1 MGASEKSER
10 GPRLSV
16 VVARQLEAW
25 ISEQGLKA
33 GALLPTE
40 KVLCERFGVSRAV
53 IREAISRLK
62 ADGCVMT
69 RQGSGAYVA
78 ARPGQGTFRLLR
90 RDGNGE
96 GTTDSVVSDREISDI
111 FELRYLVEAGAAEL
125 AALRRSPQE
134 LDRMRAALERMAAA
148 LETGADA
155 HTDDD
160 AFHVAVAAATHN
172 PQIERFQAFMGQQ
185 FSDSRAPTWNEA
197 GHRAGRAR
205 DSQFEHVRI
214 FEAIAAGDGAAAR
227 AAATEHLAGAV
238 RRLGLDERRWGEVVA
253 VKGGR
258 AADARNEELHGVEEG
273 R

>member
-1 MGASEKSER
+1 MGAVKGSER

-16 VVARQLEAW
+16 VVAGQLEAW

-33 GALLPTE
+33 GAQLPTE

-78 ARPGQGTFRLLR
+78 ARPGQVTFRLVR
-90 RDGNGE
+90 GAANGE
-96 GTTDSVVSDREISDI
+96 GTEDSAISDREISDI

-134 LDRMRAALERMAAA
+134 LERMRAALERMAVA
-148 LETGADA
+148 LQTGTDA

-197 GHRAGRAR
+197 GHRSGHAR
-205 DSQFEHVRI
+205 DSQAEHVRI
-214 FEAIAAGDGAAAR
+214 FEAIAAGDAAAAR
-227 AAATEHLAGAV
+227 AAATAHLAGAV
-238 RRLGLDERRWGEVVA
+238 RRLGLDERRWGALDAMKREHA
-253 VKGGR
+253 P
-258 AADARNEELHGVEEG
+258 DARNEVLHGVEEG

>member
-1 MGASEKSER
+1 MGANEKSGR

-16 VVARQLEAW
+16 VVAGQLEAW

-33 GALLPTE
+33 GAQLPTE

-78 ARPGQGTFRLLR
+78 ARPGQGSFRLLR
-90 RDGNGE
+90 GGVNGDAVTE
-96 GTTDSVVSDREISDI
+96 SSLSDREISDI

-125 AALRRSPQE
+125 AALRCSPQE
-134 LDRMRAALERMAAA
+134 LDRMRDALERMAVA

-160 AFHVAVAAATHN
+160 AFHVAIAAATHN

-205 DSQFEHVRI
+205 DSQAEHVRI
-214 FEAIAAGDGAAAR
+214 FEAIAAGDPNAAR

-238 RRLGLDERRWGEVVA
+238 RRFGLDARRWGELVA
-253 VKGGR
+253 IKGKR
-258 AADARNEELHGVEEG
+258 AADARNEALHEVEKG

>member
-1 MGASEKSER
+1 MVNERSRR
-10 GPRLSV
+10 GPRLSD

-33 GALLPTE
+33 GAQLPTE

-78 ARPGQGTFRLLR
+78 ARPGQGSFRLLR
-90 RDGNGE
+90 AAAGEVPTDGA
-96 GTTDSVVSDREISDI
+96 VSDREVSDI
-111 FELRYLVEAGAAEL
+111 FELRYLVEVGAAEL
-125 AALRRSPQE
+125 AAMRRSPAE
-134 LDRMRAALERMAAA
+134 LERMRAALDRMAAA
-148 LETGADA
+148 LATGADA

-185 FSDSRAPTWNEA
+185 FSDSRAPTWNAE
-197 GHRAGRAR
+197 GHHSGRAR
-205 DSQFEHVRI
+205 DSQAEHVRI
-214 FEAIAAGDGAAAR
+214 FEAIVAGDAAAAR
-227 AAATEHLAGAV
+227 AAATAHLVGAV
-238 RRLGLDERRWGEVVA
+238 QRLGLRERRWAGVVTKVEA
-253 VKGGR
+253 R
-258 AADARNEELHGVEEG
+258 AAGARNEERHEVENEQ
-273 R
+273 

>member
-1 MGASEKSER
+1 MKASERSER
-10 GPRLSV
+10 GARLSDL
-16 VVARQLEAW
+16 VARQLEAW

-90 RDGNGE
+90 GSGNRE
-96 GTTDSVVSDREISDI
+96 GTTDGTVSEREISDI

-125 AALRRSPQE
+125 AALRRSPAE
-134 LDRMRAALERMAAA
+134 LERMRAALERMSAA
-148 LETGADA
+148 LAAGTDA

-172 PQIERFQAFMGQQ
+172 PQIERFQVFMGQQ
-185 FSDSRAPTWNEA
+185 FSDSRAPTWNAE
-197 GHRAGRAR
+197 GHRTGWAR
-205 DSQFEHVRI
+205 ESQAEHARI
-214 FEAIAAGDGAAAR
+214 FEAIAAGDGVAAR
-227 AAATEHLAGAV
+227 AAATAHLAGAV
-238 RRLGLDERRWGEVVA
+238 QRLGLKERRWGAAVA
-253 VKGGR
+253 VAGER
-258 AADARNEELHGVEEG
+258 AAGARNEERHEVENG

>member
-1 MGASEKSER
+1 MGADDRSGR
-10 GPRLSV
+10 APRLSD
-16 VVARQLEAW
+16 VVARQLEGW
-25 ISEQGLKA
+25 ISEQGLQN

-62 ADGCVMT
+62 ADGCVTT

-78 ARPGQGTFRLLR
+78 ARPGLGSFRLVR
-90 RDGNGE
+90 GPGNG
-96 GTTDSVVSDREISDI
+96 DVVPVEAACGREFSDI

-125 AALRRSPQE
+125 AAQRRTAGDLE
-134 LDRMRAALERMAAA
+134 RLRAALQRMAGA
-148 LETGADA
+148 LVTGADA
-155 HTDDD
+155 VVDDD

-185 FSDSRAPTWNEA
+185 FSDSRAPTWDAE

-205 DSQFEHVRI
+205 VAQAEHERI
-214 FEAIAAGDGAAAR
+214 FDAIAAGDGPRAR
-227 AAATEHLAGAV
+227 AAATAHLVGAA
-238 RRLGLDERRWGEVVA
+238 RRLGMDERRWG
-253 VKGGR
+253 GD
-258 AADARNEELHGVEEG
+258 ADRLRECANARTGEQHDVESE